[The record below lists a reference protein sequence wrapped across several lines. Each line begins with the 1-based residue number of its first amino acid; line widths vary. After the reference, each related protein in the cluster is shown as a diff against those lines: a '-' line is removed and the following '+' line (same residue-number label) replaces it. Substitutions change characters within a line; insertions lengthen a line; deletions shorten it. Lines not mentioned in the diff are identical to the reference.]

1 LTWLLCG
8 FGAFAEGVRKTGLL
22 RQVDLVMYFANIGA
36 MLGASLFEDCIMATN
51 KPRITISLNPNVYAT
66 LKRMSEL
73 GKQPMSSIVTEL
85 LESVHDPL
93 MRTVAFL
100 EAAADAPKQ
109 VRDGLR
115 ESFETVERE
124 MYQTAGHTVA
134 QIDFLTE
141 QMLDGSRGA
150 AAPDAPEFHQQAGKS
165 NPHIVIRGSGLGKAK
180 EIKDLKKRVKGSKN
194 AKI

>member
-1 LTWLLCG
+1 
-8 FGAFAEGVRKTGLL
+8 
-22 RQVDLVMYFANIGA
+22 MYFANIGA

-115 ESFETVERE
+115 ESFETVERGLYE
-124 MYQTAGHTVA
+124 TAGHTVA
-134 QIDFLTE
+134 QMDFLTQ
-141 QMLDGSRGA
+141 QMLDGSTATDGRTAGA
-150 AAPDAPEFHQQAGKS
+150 KQRESAKA

-180 EIKDLKKRVKGSKN
+180 EIKDLKKRVKGVKN